1 MNGFDF
7 TIGKTQSPY
16 VAWLSS
22 GLSFNGRCLELLRYP
37 RRVYVGIDRAG
48 KRMAIKAADEES
60 GEGVY
65 NFAAV
70 GEKKNRATISS
81 VTLRG
86 ELRRLLNRRPPAGG
100 IRFSAVFDEAENLL
114 IVDLNGIYKSH

>member
-37 RRVYVGIDRAG
+37 KRVYVGIDRAG

-60 GEGVY
+60 GE
-65 NFAAV
+65 V
-70 GEKKNRATISS
+70 GKKKNRAMISS

-100 IRFSAVFDEAENLL
+100 IRFPAVFDEAENLL
-114 IVDLNGIYKSH
+114 IVDLNGIYKSR

>member
-37 RRVYVGIDRAG
+37 KRVYVGIDRAG

-60 GEGVY
+60 G
-65 NFAAV
+65 
-70 GEKKNRATISS
+70 RAFII
-81 VTLRG
+81 
-86 ELRRLLNRRPPAGG
+86 LRRSGKRKIGR
-100 IRFSAVFDEAENLL
+100 
-114 IVDLNGIYKSH
+114 

>member
-37 RRVYVGIDRAG
+37 KRVYVGIDRAG

-65 NFAAV
+65 NFA
-70 GEKKNRATISS
+70 
-81 VTLRG
+81 
-86 ELRRLLNRRPPAGG
+86 GG
-100 IRFSAVFDEAENLL
+100 SGKRKIGR
-114 IVDLNGIYKSH
+114 

>member
-37 RRVYVGIDRAG
+37 KRVYVGIDRAG

-70 GEKKNRATISS
+70 GEKKNRAMISS

-86 ELRRLLNRRPPAGG
+86 FTDT
-100 IRFSAVFDEAENLL
+100 I
-114 IVDLNGIYKSH
+114 